1 MFRYD
6 NPDALLTLLLA
17 VGAYTAL
24 RAIEDDRVRW
34 YVLTGAV
41 IGLAF
46 LTKQLQALVV
56 VPGFALALLVA
67 GAGTLWRRIRG
78 LLVAGAA
85 LVASAGWWVALVELR
100 PEGAR
105 PYIGGSEG
113 NSFLDLTFG
122 YNGLGRITGEGNGP
136 GGGFGP
142 PGGGGGGFS
151 GGSNGFTIYDGASLI
166 KTLIADSNGA
176 WSFTTNTLTIAS
188 PPLDLYLGSQSAQKE
203 TDPGVK
209 KLGTV
214 RDYVNERRCEQAVE
228 ILGAVST
235 LGGPLAVATL
245 VRLPAGELP
254 NVAHLGPT
262 AADALQRAASLV
274 FEIRDELGRT
284 VAADVVRVVDLGDGS
299 GPRVAAYFRAATTG
313 SPARLPP
320 SEQVDQTDLD
330 PGV

>member
-1 MFRYD
+1 MQAGSASWKAFLFGSSDAANTITVDKPPASLWPAALAVRVFGLSPWSLLVPQALMGVATVAVVHAAVRRSFGAVAGLVSGAVLALTPVAALMFRYD

-142 PGGGGGGFS
+142 PGAPWR
-151 GGSNGFTIYDGASLI
+151 GSRG
-166 KTLIADSNGA
+166 
-176 WSFTTNTLTIAS
+176 
-188 PPLDLYLGSQSAQKE
+188 
-203 TDPGVK
+203 
-209 KLGTV
+209 
-214 RDYVNERRCEQAVE
+214 
-228 ILGAVST
+228 
-235 LGGPLAVATL
+235 
-245 VRLPAGELP
+245 
-254 NVAHLGPT
+254 
-262 AADALQRAASLV
+262 
-274 FEIRDELGRT
+274 
-284 VAADVVRVVDLGDGS
+284 
-299 GPRVAAYFRAATTG
+299 
-313 SPARLPP
+313 
-320 SEQVDQTDLD
+320 
-330 PGV
+330 